1 MAAEK
6 IDLSKYLHERY
17 LERNAPLLN
26 PGPVVTISREMG
38 CPGKKISQLLQDA
51 LNRHAQKDMKKPE
64 WKWVSKEIFE
74 SAAKELDLE
83 PERIIEAFKHPR
95 GIIDEIIHSQ
105 SKKYYVNDRRIRKTI
120 GEVIRSMANDGHVI
134 ILGRGG
140 VALTRDI
147 PKSLH
152 ISLEAPLDWRAALV
166 SEKHCM
172 SIPDAKKYI
181 KEIDERRAQYRA
193 YYQGKNNDYTSFDVR
208 FNCMSLSLSEI
219 VDVIIKIMEIRKL
232 I

>member
-26 PGPVVTISREMG
+26 PGPVVTIAREMG
-38 CPGKKISQLLQDA
+38 CPGKKVSQLLQDM
-51 LNRHAQKDMKKPE
+51 LHQQTSKDLKKAE

-74 SAAKELDLE
+74 SAAKELELE

-120 GEVIRSMANDGHVI
+120 GEVIRSIANDGHVI

-152 ISLEAPLDWRAALV
+152 IYLGAPLEWRAALV
-166 SEKHCM
+166 SEKQCM
-172 SIPDAKKYI
+172 SIPDAKRYI
-181 KEIDERRAQYRA
+181 KEIDDRRAQYRA
-193 YYQGKNNDYTSFDVR
+193 YYEGKSNDYTSFDVS
-208 FNCMSLSLSEI
+208 FNCMTFTVPEI
-219 VDVIIKIMEIRKL
+219 VDAIIKIMEIRKL